1 MSRQKKT
8 RKKESFEDKLSRL
21 EKIVEEL
28 ERGGL
33 DLERA
38 MQLFREGTQLVNEL
52 SEMLREAELE
62 VENMESNFLDRK
74 S

>member
-1 MSRQKKT
+1 LSRQKKT

-33 DLERA
+33 DLDRA

>member
-33 DLERA
+33 DLDRA

>member
-1 MSRQKKT
+1 MSKQKKT

-33 DLERA
+33 DLDRA